1 MKFQYC
7 YLSMHVDYTG
17 KVTTVVVSPHGS
29 STDHGS
35 KGLLPVSNVLG
46 KDGWELTLHYI
57 GGRTNGSGTETIF
70 WFRRQV

>member
-7 YLSMHVDYTG
+7 YISMLVDYTG
-17 KVTTVVVSPHGS
+17 KVATAVVLPDGS
-29 STDHGS
+29 SKDHGS

-46 KDGWELTLHYI
+46 KDGWELTLQYR

-70 WFRRQV
+70 WFRRQL